1 MHQPTLRRGA
11 FMRLA
16 SARPGWAKL
25 AVVAAGLAAAAAA
38 TAQSEPATTPRNVAA
53 PALRDPERIYRQ
65 VCAYCHGH
73 NVAPLIRGRGLD
85 PATVEYFV
93 RHGNGAMPAFK
104 PTEIS
109 NQELAALAKWVSA
122 SKADPKEHGK

>member
-1 MHQPTLRRGA
+1 MQLPNARRDA
-11 FMRLA
+11 STRPAAVKTVLTRLA
-16 SARPGWAKL
+16 L
-25 AVVAAGLAAAAAA
+25 AAAGLAVAAAAG
-38 TAQSEPATTPRNVAA
+38 AQTTPSNVSA
-53 PALRDPERIYRQ
+53 PALREPERVYRET
-65 VCAYCHGH
+65 CGYCHGH

-85 PATVEYFV
+85 PAAIEYFV

-109 NQELAALAKWVSA
+109 NQELAALAKWISA